1 MPMITVQLADFFHR
15 ALRLARTEFAAL
27 GALAVVAL
35 GLVTFTDLAEDMR
48 ESDGQAFDAAVL
60 HWLQPTAGQ
69 PRGPWWLRE
78 AAADITSLGGISV
91 LSLFAVIAFAFLL
104 IQRKRLSALLLALGL
119 AGGVALSEG
128 LKSLFE
134 RERPPALYQAVDT
147 LNASFPSGHA
157 LLSTVFYLSLGVMLT
172 RAFPRKRLKA
182 FVLGAA
188 MLIAML
194 VGLTRVYLGAHWA
207 SDVLAGWSVGAAW
220 AMALWLASYAVAR
233 WQKARHAGLQDR
245 PAPPETPVA

>member
-1 MPMITVQLADFFHR
+1 MTTAQLADYFRR
-15 ALRLARTEFAAL
+15 AFRLARTEFAAL
-27 GALAVVAL
+27 GALAVL
-35 GLVTFTDLAEDMR
+35 GLGVATFIEVADDMR
-48 ESDGQAFDAAVL
+48 ETDGQAFDAAVL
-60 HWLQPTAGQ
+60 HWLQPTAGE
-69 PRGPWWLRE
+69 PRGPWWLGE
-78 AAADITSLGGISV
+78 AAGDITALGGISV
-91 LSLFAVIAFAFLL
+91 LTLFAVVALAFLL

-134 RERPPALYQAVDT
+134 RQRPPAAYQAVET

-182 FVLGAA
+182 FVLGVAGLLA
-188 MLIAML
+188 IL

-220 AMALWLASYAVAR
+220 AMALWLLAYAAAR
-233 WQKARHAGLQDR
+233 LQRRRHAALQDQPVPPDT
-245 PAPPETPVA
+245 PAT